1 MQPTLEDGDRI
12 LLNTFKNTYDR
23 GDIVIFRIPGDKLL
37 IKRII
42 GVGGDDVQ
50 IRDGSVY
57 LNGKKLDELYVNG
70 RGTLYGEE
78 MVVPQGHV
86 YVMGDNRS
94 NSVNSRLIGAV
105 HKSDII
111 GSLMLRIFRI

>member
-1 MQPTLEDGDRI
+1 MLPTLNDGDRI

-23 GDIVIFRIPGDKLL
+23 GDIVVFHIPGDKLL

-42 GVGGDDVQ
+42 GIEGDDVQ

-57 LNGKKLDELYVNG
+57 LNGKKLDEPYING

-94 NSVNSRLIGAV
+94 NSVDSRIIGTV
-105 HKSDII
+105 LESEII
-111 GSLMLRIFRI
+111 GSLILRIFRI